1 MELQFKITGILLIF
15 LALLHFS
22 FPKYFNWKQQLS
34 SLSIMNRQMMY
45 IHAFLIA
52 FVVFLIGLLCLTSA
66 RELLTT
72 MLGKRISLGIGIF
85 WIARLCVQFFGY
97 SSKLWKGKPFE
108 TGVHILFSVFW
119 AYLSIVFILAYLV

>member
-22 FPKYFNWKQQLS
+22 FPKYFKWKQQLS

-45 IHAFLIA
+45 IHAFFIA

-66 RELLTT
+66 HELLTT

-97 SSKLWKGKPFE
+97 SSKLWKGKSFE
-108 TGVHILFSVFW
+108 TGVHILFSAFW